1 MREHRHP
8 GRRAGKAR
16 WHGREEGKDV
26 SFPEHSACSA
36 LILAAAGARDLFS
49 QGGGSLLL
57 LPTVPPCLL
66 PTFCRPRHSCRPV
79 FHPVGRFCMSATDL
93 VLILLLVACTVL
105 AFRRIVRRKGT
116 GCCSGSAGTG
126 GCSGGCSC
134 GSSGCA
140 GSCSAGLTAPLV
152 RQSGDADASDA
163 SETSA
168 ASGTTDP
175 AGTSGSSGTAD
186 ASGSSAS
193 SGTSASSGVSASSG
207 GSDSF

>member
-1 MREHRHP
+1 MLCLNTPAVPLRSWP
-8 GRRAGKAR
+8 AARARG
-16 WHGREEGKDV
+16 
-26 SFPEHSACSA
+26 
-36 LILAAAGARDLFS
+36 LFS
-49 QGGGSLLL
+49 RGTVSRFCALAHSPALSSFDF
-57 LPTVPPCLL
+57 LPA
-66 PTFCRPRHSCRPV
+66 PTFRPV
-79 FHPVGRFCMSATDL
+79 FYPVRRFCMNATDL
-93 VLILLLVACTVL
+93 VLILLLVACAVL

-126 GCSGGCSC
+126 GCSGSC
-134 GSSGCA
+134 TCGSSSSGCA

-168 ASGTTDP
+168 TTGTTDS

-193 SGTSASSGVSASSG
+193 SGVSASSG

>member
-1 MREHRHP
+1 MLCLNTPAVPLRSWP
-8 GRRAGKAR
+8 
-16 WHGREEGKDV
+16 
-26 SFPEHSACSA
+26 
-36 LILAAAGARDLFS
+36 AAGARGLFS
-49 QGGGSLLL
+49 RGTVSRFCALAHSPALSSSDF
-57 LPTVPPCLL
+57 LPA
-66 PTFCRPRHSCRPV
+66 PTFRPV
-79 FHPVGRFCMSATDL
+79 FYPVRRFCMNATDL
-93 VLILLLVACTVL
+93 VLILLLVACAVL

-126 GCSGGCSC
+126 GCSGSC
-134 GSSGCA
+134 TCGSSSGCA

-152 RQSGDADASDA
+152 RQSGDADLSDA